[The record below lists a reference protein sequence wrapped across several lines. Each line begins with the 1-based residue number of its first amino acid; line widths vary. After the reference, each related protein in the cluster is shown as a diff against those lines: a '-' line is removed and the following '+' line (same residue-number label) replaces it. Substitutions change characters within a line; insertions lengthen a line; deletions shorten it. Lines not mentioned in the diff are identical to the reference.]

1 METYGR
7 ALQLPSPPSASAR
20 LSSLKLTAPFVA
32 FAIYALLR
40 SDLRTEHILVIGIVA
55 TLASVGPRTKELL
68 HGLYPLGFVFM
79 LYDGMR
85 PYQKLGLTES
95 SVHVCD
101 VRALEA

>member
-1 METYGR
+1 MDGR
-7 ALQLPSPPSASAR
+7 ALPLPSAR
-20 LSSLKLTAPFVA
+20 LSSLGLTVPFVA

-40 SDLRTEHILVIGIVA
+40 SDLRTEHIIVIGIVA

-68 HGLYPLGFVFM
+68 LGLYPLGLVFM